1 MTYVAV
7 REFSAVWPRESWGCM
22 SGKPLGGGG
31 VVSSP
36 LVEPHHACLA
46 YHPCL
51 VNLNLTLANSSSRMS
66 TEEGHHELGIS
77 DPILLNDVRGEGE
90 EECKESTMAESQERN
105 EDLTEPKADDT
116 FRLSLPS
123 HNASSMDTTRE
134 SLL

>member
-1 MTYVAV
+1 M
-7 REFSAVWPRESWGCM
+7 ESVPA
-22 SGKPLGGGG
+22 KGG

-36 LVEPHHACLA
+36 LVEPHHAGLA

-105 EDLTEPKADDT
+105 EDLTEPKADDPFRPFPSLSRRVFNGYHARIIIIALPST
-116 FRLSLPS
+116 RLS
-123 HNASSMDTTRE
+123 DTTDPTNAID
-134 SLL
+134 SS